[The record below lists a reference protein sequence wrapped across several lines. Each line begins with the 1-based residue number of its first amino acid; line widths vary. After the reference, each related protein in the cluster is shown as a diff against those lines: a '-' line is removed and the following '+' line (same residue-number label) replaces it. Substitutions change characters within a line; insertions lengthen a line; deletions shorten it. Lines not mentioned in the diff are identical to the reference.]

1 MQTQSVV
8 GNSTITIDTWIDA
21 LQAQYNRYRR
31 AGWDF
36 LFLLRDG
43 IDALPRNDHE
53 RAKLYQDIGN
63 QLNLAVHTLQNYV
76 SAARKP
82 YATLAQELDLEIG
95 HLDAVLGLADDVA
108 EDVLKLAAE
117 QAWSVAQTRKEAYPR
132 RNNPDI
138 GKQTVSDVERFLS
151 ANEEQTD
158 DVPYGRDSIHYQ
170 DYAADADNFF
180 TDEDNSI
187 TGHDGPDHSQGWW
200 TMPMPEL
207 AAILRRYR
215 DEGEIATLI
224 DALLR

>member
-1 MQTQSVV
+1 MQTQTIS
-8 GNSTITIDTWIDA
+8 NSTITIDTWIDA

-36 LFLLRDG
+36 LFILRDG

-53 RAKLYQDIGN
+53 RAKLYQDISN

-82 YATLAQELDLEIG
+82 YAELAQELDLEIG

-117 QAWSVAQTRKEAYPR
+117 QAWSVSLTRKEAWTR
-132 RNNPDI
+132 KSTPDI
-138 GKQTVSDVERFLS
+138 GKQAVDDVERFLS
-151 ANEEQTD
+151 ANEPQEEAD
-158 DVPYGRDSIHYQ
+158 DEPAYVDNAM
-170 DYAADADNFF
+170 YASEFDMPWNADARI
-180 TDEDNSI
+180 SI
-187 TGHDGPDHSQGWW
+187 PREPLQ
-200 TMPMPEL
+200 
-207 AAILRRYR
+207 AAAVLRAEFS
-215 DEGEIATLI
+215 EGEIATLI

>member
-1 MQTQSVV
+1 MQTQTLTKP
-8 GNSTITIDTWIDA
+8 TITIDTWIDA
-21 LQAQYNRYRR
+21 LQAQYNRYKR

-36 LFLLRDG
+36 IFLLRDG

-53 RAKLYQDIGN
+53 RAKLYQDINN

-117 QAWSVAQTRKEAYPR
+117 QAWSVSLTRKEAWTR
-132 RNNPDI
+132 KSTPDI
-138 GKQTVSDVERFLS
+138 GKQAVSDVERFLS
-151 ANEEQTD
+151 SDEPRELSDGEPAYTD
-158 DVPYGRDSIHYQ
+158 NAM
-170 DYAADADNFF
+170 YASDFDIPWNADARI
-180 TDEDNSI
+180 SI
-187 TGHDGPDHSQGWW
+187 PREPLQ
-200 TMPMPEL
+200 
-207 AAILRRYR
+207 AAAVLRAEFS
-215 DEGEIATLI
+215 EGEIATLI

>member
-1 MQTQSVV
+1 MQTQTLTKP
-8 GNSTITIDTWIDA
+8 TITIDTWIDA
-21 LQAQYNRYRR
+21 LQAQYNRYKR

-36 LFLLRDG
+36 IFLLRDG

-53 RAKLYQDIGN
+53 RAKLYQDISN

-76 SAARKP
+76 SVARKP

-117 QAWSVAQTRKEAYPR
+117 QGWSVAQTRKEVWTRKNA
-132 RNNPDI
+132 PDI
-138 GKQTVSDVERFLS
+138 GKQAVSDVERFLS
-151 ANEEQTD
+151 ANATQEQTD

-170 DYAADADNFF
+170 DYAADADDSLADD
-180 TDEDNSI
+180 TIAID
-187 TGHDGPDHSQGWW
+187 HDWTDHSQGWW
-200 TMPMPEL
+200 NMPMPEL